1 MRSPYFLI
9 LLGLILSLSV
19 NAQNPRAKSAAGMAL
34 GISAPEQ
41 IESFMYVVPGV
52 GSSARD
58 LLEQQSLKP
67 YMMPVR
73 KTGFRGNDLDYLAA
87 SCLEYYVNLGRN
99 YKINLSPDFINLS
112 LAGSGKSNN
121 SKEVLSFLAEEGT
134 VNAAIVP
141 YDANQLTGAVF
152 STQKFDVVNYLHVFS
167 NLTRDRQRVFEAKKA
182 LMKGNPIIVEF
193 ATDGKLKAQ
202 VGTRYID
209 RIGNGTT
216 TEYLVL
222 VGYNEN
228 EEAFELMSTWGTA
241 WGDNGYIWI
250 KYDDFGKLAQNGYV
264 LIPNETY
271 P

>member
-1 MRSPYFLI
+1 MRSPYFL
-9 LLGLILSLSV
+9 LLFFLFGLSTV
-19 NAQNPRAKSAAGMAL
+19 QAQPSRAKSAAGVAL

-73 KTGFRGNDLDYLAA
+73 KTGFRGNDLAYAA
-87 SCLEYYVNLGRN
+87 ANCLEYYVNLGRN
-99 YKINLSPDFINLS
+99 YKINLSPDFVSLS
-112 LAGSGKSNN
+112 LAGSGKGNN
-121 SKEVLSFLAEEGT
+121 SKEVLGFLAEQGT

-141 YDANQLTGAVF
+141 YDAGELTGAVF
-152 STQKFDVVNYLHVFS
+152 STQKFDVVNYLHIFS

-182 LMKGNPIIVEF
+182 LMKGNPILVEF
-193 ATDGKLKAQ
+193 ATDGNVKRQ
-202 VGTRYID
+202 VGTRTL
-209 RIGNGTT
+209 NGVKSGTNPD
-216 TEYLVL
+216 YLVV

-228 EEAFELMSTWGTA
+228 EEAFELMSTWGTN
-241 WGDNGYIWI
+241 WGVNGYIWV
-250 KYDDFGKLAQNGYV
+250 KYDDFGKLANNGFV